1 VIVNEVKNSPVGVGF
16 DAAVGEFGNMVD
28 KGIID
33 PTKVVRSALEN
44 AASIAGMVL
53 ITDALVSDIPEV
65 GKAPPM
71 PGGGDMGG
79 GMGGM
84 Y

>member
-1 VIVNEVKNSPVGVGF
+1 MIVDAVKKSPVGVGY
-16 DAAVGEFGNMVD
+16 DAVTGDFGDMAS

-44 AASIAGMVL
+44 AASIASMVL
-53 ITDALVSDIPEV
+53 ITESLITDIPE
-65 GKAPPM
+65 KDKMPM
-71 PGGGDMGG
+71 PGGMGG
-79 GMGGM
+79 GMEGM